1 MVMAARFILDQLPD
15 RKPWNSTF
23 TSMPRN
29 SEDNSAAR
37 KAPLESRLA
46 REKNPIKRALMILG
60 PGLITGASDDDPSGI
75 GTYTQAGASLGLA
88 TLWTAIVTLPMMAA
102 IQFIC
107 AKIGMVSGMGLAGVL
122 RKHYPRWLVVGAI
135 ILLVI
140 ANTIN
145 AGTDIGAI
153 AASVNLLAPRVPALA
168 LVVPIAIAIVLVQ
181 ILGSYRTLV
190 RIFKW
195 LTLTLFAYIVAAFLA
210 KPHWPEVLK
219 ATFIPAFRFDNQ
231 YLMTLVAIF
240 GTTITPYLFFWQASQ
255 EVEEELRMGRETL
268 AEREGATDRELR
280 IAEIDV
286 DAGMIFASVVFYFV
300 VLASAATL
308 HVSGK
313 TDIQTAT
320 DAAEALRPLSH
331 GMATVLFALGL
342 IGSGFLA
349 VPILTGASAYAMCEA
364 FDWRYGLNEK
374 FRDARRFYLII
385 AAATLVGLL
394 INFFKIP
401 PVTALFWT
409 AVLNGVLAPPLIV
422 IIMLVSNSKKV
433 MGKRTNGLLTNFLGW
448 STAAIMIA
456 AAVGMFVTW
465 AK

>member
-1 MVMAARFILDQLPD
+1 MAEPD
-15 RKPWNSTF
+15 HISNSQD
-23 TSMPRN
+23 
-29 SEDNSAAR
+29 EA
-37 KAPLESRLA
+37 LESRLEH
-46 REKNPIKRALMILG
+46 EKNPIKRLLMILG

-75 GTYTQAGASLGLA
+75 GTYTQAGASLGFA
-88 TLWTAIVTLPMMAA
+88 TLWTAIITLPMMAA
-102 IQFIC
+102 IQLIC
-107 AKIGMVSGMGLAGVL
+107 AKIGMVSGMGLSGVL
-122 RKHYPRWLVVGAI
+122 RKYYPRWLVVSAI
-135 ILLVI
+135 TLLVV

-153 AASVNLLAPRVPALA
+153 AASINLLAPSIPPLA
-168 LVVPIAIAIVLVQ
+168 LVVPIALLIVAVQ

-190 RIFKW
+190 KIFKW
-195 LTLTLFAYIVAAFLA
+195 LTLTLFAYIAAAFLA
-210 KPHWPEVLK
+210 RPHWGEVLK
-219 ATFIPAFRFDNQ
+219 ATFVPALRFDHQ

-286 DAGMIFASVVFYFV
+286 NAGMIFASVVFYFV
-300 VLASAATL
+300 VLASAVTL
-308 HVSGK
+308 HAGGK

-320 DAAEALRPLSH
+320 DAAQALRPLSH
-331 GMATVLFALGL
+331 GGATLLFALGL

-349 VPILTGASAYAMCEA
+349 VPILTGSSAYAMCEA
-364 FDWRYGLNEK
+364 FGWKYGLNEK

-394 INFFKIP
+394 INFLKIP

-422 IIMLVSNSKKV
+422 VLMVVSNNQKV
-433 MGKRTNGLLTNFLGW
+433 MGKRTNGPLTNVLGW
-448 STAAIMIA
+448 STAAIMTA
-456 AAVGMFVTW
+456 AAIGMFVTW
-465 AK
+465 GK